1 MIKSRTTNV
10 KSIKNKEKIMTLTMR
25 KTIIT
30 GVIMTIILII
40 MRC

>member
-1 MIKSRTTNV
+1 MIKNRTTNV
-10 KSIKNKEKIMTLTMR
+10 KSIKNEEKIMTLTMR